1 MRREGL
7 DGKEMNWEEL
17 MGKRLFKG
25 VWLERDE
32 LRRGERNILGRLDR
46 KGINWV
52 GFGRLEIQIGMGLG
66 KKILI

>member
-7 DGKEMNWEEL
+7 DGNEMNWKEL

-32 LRRGERNILGRLDR
+32 L
-46 KGINWV
+46 
-52 GFGRLEIQIGMGLG
+52 
-66 KKILI
+66 

>member
-25 VWLERDE
+25 VWFERDE
-32 LRRGERNILGRLDR
+32 L
-46 KGINWV
+46 
-52 GFGRLEIQIGMGLG
+52 
-66 KKILI
+66 

>member
-32 LRRGERNILGRLDR
+32 LWRVERNPLGRLDW
-46 KGINWV
+46 KGINWY
-52 GFGRLEIQIGMGLG
+52 GIG
-66 KKILI
+66 